1 MKVRCIVN
9 NLNSDKLSP
18 ETLTRLKRYISFPD
32 GELDLEIGK
41 EYVVYGIE
49 FWDNCPWL
57 YLCPDDYDEYP
68 IPVAADFFEIIDKRL
83 SNHWQL
89 NSKEV
94 SNSENQTQLVFSEWA
109 TDESFYENLISGEK
123 YAEVVFEKYRKIM
136 DAE

>member
-1 MKVRCIVN
+1 MN

-94 SNSENQTQLVFSEWA
+94 SNSKNQTQLVFSEWA

>member
-18 ETLTRLKRYISFPD
+18 ETLTRLKRYISLPD

-68 IPVAADFFEIIDKRL
+68 IPVAADFFETIDKRL
-83 SNHWQL
+83 STHWQL
-89 NSKEV
+89 NSKEA

-109 TDESFYENLISGEK
+109 SDESFYENLISGEK
-123 YAEVVFEKYRKIM
+123 YAEVIFDKYRKIM

>member
-1 MKVRCIVN
+1 MN

-18 ETLTRLKRYISFPD
+18 ETLTRLKRYISLPD

-68 IPVAADFFEIIDKRL
+68 IPVAADFFETIDKRL
-83 SNHWQL
+83 STHWQL
-89 NSKEV
+89 NSKEA
-94 SNSENQTQLVFSEWA
+94 SNSENQTQLVFSEWVS
-109 TDESFYENLISGEK
+109 DESFYENLISGEK
-123 YAEVVFEKYRKIM
+123 YAEVIFDKYRKIM

>member
-94 SNSENQTQLVFSEWA
+94 SNSENQTRLVFSEWA

>member
-57 YLCPDDYDEYP
+57 YLCPDAYDEYP
-68 IPVAADFFEIIDKRL
+68 IPVAADFFEITDKRL
-83 SNHWQL
+83 STHWQL
-89 NSKEV
+89 NFKEA
-94 SNSENQTQLVFSEWA
+94 SNNKNQTQLVFSEWA
-109 TDESFYENLISGEK
+109 SDKLFYESLISGEK
-123 YAEVVFEKYRKIM
+123 HAEVIFDKYRKIM